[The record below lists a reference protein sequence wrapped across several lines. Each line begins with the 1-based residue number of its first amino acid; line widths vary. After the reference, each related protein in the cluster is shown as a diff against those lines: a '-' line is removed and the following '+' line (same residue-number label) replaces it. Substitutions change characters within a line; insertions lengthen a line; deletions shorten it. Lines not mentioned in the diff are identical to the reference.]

1 MSESTQAELA
11 LWQSRV
17 DEMQVAFD
25 RVREERDDLKAT
37 IAVLRAQMERMQL
50 QLQHALSNPTPY

>member
-1 MSESTQAELA
+1 MSESSQAELA

-17 DEMQVAFD
+17 DEMQVAMERLRD
-25 RVREERDDLKAT
+25 ERDE
-37 IAVLRAQMERMQL
+37 LRLTVTTLREQMEKVQL